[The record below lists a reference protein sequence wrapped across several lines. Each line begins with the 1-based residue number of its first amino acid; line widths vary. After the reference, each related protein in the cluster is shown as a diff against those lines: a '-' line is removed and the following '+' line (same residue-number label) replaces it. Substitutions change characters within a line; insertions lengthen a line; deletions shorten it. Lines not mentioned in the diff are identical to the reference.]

1 MNQER
6 EETLVLKKR
15 NLEYNDRYC
24 SRPNILNNINI
35 YYLKER
41 NCERKNLWNK
51 KERMNER

>member
-41 NCERKNLWNK
+41 NCERKNL
-51 KERMNER
+51 